1 MSSTSN
7 EFISKFLPFLAGSQ
21 VIPNATHAG
30 FESWSWHLTT
40 QSCLLVFHLIK
51 ISITTRKKVFV
62 SIRKQSRHRKTWTRL
77 ERIKPDYKWIKL
89 SLSRLICVSVSA
101 HWNRSKKVLEAFFR
115 DISRDGWIL
124 WMLFSCIIV
133 WQRGRGVSG
142 EQKWHDWTKILH
154 LWPFVVVRPSALT

>member
-1 MSSTSN
+1 MLFKNLVFLYEQPGHSSCHSCSGDQGSSPGLD
-7 EFISKFLPFLAGSQ
+7 IS
-21 VIPNATHAG
+21 
-30 FESWSWHLTT
+30 
-40 QSCLLVFHLIK
+40 QSCLLVFRLIK
-51 ISITTRKKVFV
+51 ISITTRKKSF
-62 SIRKQSRHRKTWTRL
+62 RLNPKKNPDTAKTWTRL
-77 ERIKPDYKWIKL
+77 DRIKPDYKWIKL

-124 WMLFSCIIV
+124 FMLFSCIVV
-133 WQRGRGVSG
+133 WQRGRGVSA